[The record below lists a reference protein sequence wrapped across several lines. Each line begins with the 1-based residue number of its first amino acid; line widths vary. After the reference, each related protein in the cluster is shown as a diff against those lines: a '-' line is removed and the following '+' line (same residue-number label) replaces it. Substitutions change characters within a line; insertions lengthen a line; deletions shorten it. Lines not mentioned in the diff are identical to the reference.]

1 MPTYFTHAEAERLMT
16 LVRTLIEQLQN
27 LYHDQIAAEGEVNNI
42 SRNIMLSGGMIP
54 PRQRLADLKLQHER
68 LIEQAE
74 ALLDQIRGF
83 GCEVKDLERGLVDFP
98 TLYKGQM
105 VYLCWMLG
113 EERIAY
119 WHTPQD
125 GFRGRRPIDDDFLA
139 NHRGELQQ

>member
-1 MPTYFTHAEAERLMT
+1 MPTYFTHAEAERLVT
-16 LVRTLIEQLQN
+16 LVRTLIEQLKN
-27 LYHDQIAAEGEVNNI
+27 LNHDRIAAEGEVNHI
-42 SRNIMLSGGMIP
+42 SRNIALNGGMIS

-113 EERIAY
+113 EERITY
-119 WHTPQD
+119 WHTPQE

-139 NHRGELQQ
+139 NHRGELQH